1 MQLID
6 INARRDMI
14 AQMIEAQAERDAAA
28 IRKSSSYRIKPNV
41 RRCDSKT
48 RTRPRHAA

>member
-1 MQLID
+1 MKLVD

-28 IRKSSSYRIKPNV
+28 IRKASFYRIKPKV
-41 RRCDSKT
+41 RRCDSKN
-48 RTRPRHAA
+48 RTRPRAA